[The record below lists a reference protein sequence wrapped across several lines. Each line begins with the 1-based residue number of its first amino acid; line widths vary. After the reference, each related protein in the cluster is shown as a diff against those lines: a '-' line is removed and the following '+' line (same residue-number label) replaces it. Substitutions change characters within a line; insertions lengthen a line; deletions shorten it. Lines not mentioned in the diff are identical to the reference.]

1 MQPSDEA
8 TRNRRLIIAH
18 HAFNAALLLT
28 VIGAML
34 FVAAAGVLPTE
45 LEGHP

>member
-1 MQPSDEA
+1 MTTTD
-8 TRNRRLIIAH
+8 RRMILAR

-45 LEGHP
+45 LRGH

>member
-1 MQPSDEA
+1 MTTTD
-8 TRNRRLIIAH
+8 RRMILAH

-45 LEGHP
+45 LRGH